1 MPLVWFFVTTV
12 KWFLSCIVFKA
23 CPWSPIHTNI
33 PTQLTVCVFL
43 WVVYLCSKASLDLW
57 TRRESSSSVIE
68 EWRQVGL
75 VFISQ
80 VERLCCFHIF
90 NISRWGYKTEW
101 PVSAVCLVTWWS
113 GVKGYCPTYPSHPWT
128 LHHPGFSTRIWNI
141 IQVWNIYAVPLLDLE
156 SSKMKMWNENFTQ
169 TIFYCSVLHE
179 F

>member
-1 MPLVWFFVTTV
+1 MFSRHVLE
-12 KWFLSCIVFKA
+12 A
-23 CPWSPIHTNI
+23 PINTNI
-33 PTQLTVCVFL
+33 PTQLAVCVFL

-57 TRRESSSSVIE
+57 TLRESSSSVIE

-80 VERLCCFHIF
+80 VERLCCFHVF
-90 NISRWGYKTEW
+90 DISRWGYETEW